1 MEKHGPGQAAKPPAP
16 SWTTAVAQPAA
27 ARSSVAAL
35 ATRDLRKNR
44 GKSGPGQKTIQNGKN
59 GETWWFYHVL
69 HDNHDVLLASTEKW
83 WLINPSSKS
92 SI

>member
-35 ATRDLRKNR
+35 AARDLRKNR
-44 GKSGPGQKTIQNGKN
+44 GKRVVLDKKQSKMVKMEKHGGFTMFYMIIIMFCWHQRKSGG
-59 GETWWFYHVL
+59 
-69 HDNHDVLLASTEKW
+69 
-83 WLINPSSKS
+83 
-92 SI
+92 